1 MRLKSTRERWGLF
14 PSGSI
19 RVQLPPLMGRL
30 HMLDLRACTPPLRY
44 KNTRGDVVATGV
56 ASNYRRPTV
65 RLRLALLRP

>member
-14 PSGSI
+14 PSGSWTASA
-19 RVQLPPLMGRL
+19 LGRL
-30 HMLDLRACTPPLRY
+30 HQLDLRACTPPLRY

-65 RLRLALLRP
+65 RLRLAL